1 MKNEKGKGSRKEKEK
16 KKEKQENWK
25 GGKKMREKNK
35 RKQARVSTMMRVASS
50 NCRFRLVFHNA
61 NGRTDGWPDG
71 QTNPLIEMRGRI

>member
-1 MKNEKGKGSRKEKEK
+1 MKKGKEAERKRIKK
-16 KKEKQENWK
+16 GKAGKQARRKKE
-25 GGKKMREKNK
+25 MREKNK
-35 RKQARVSTMMRVASS
+35 RKEDRVSNMMRLASS